1 VVLAVAR
8 YLVVL
13 LKRPGGQAQYWVAL
27 LLQGT
32 EDRFGALHAWGD
44 CALGA
49 GSSLPIF
56 TEQAAMSAR
65 SFSPRCRKVTGMMP
79 VHAVERLRVDKAR
92 RLLLETRPPMKR
104 IAQRCGFGSEETLR
118 CSFLRLLMITSNDS
132 KSTASVPRQLQQ
144 SIAEYAYFE
153 CLVPSPNAR
162 TLRSSHAA
170 CPIR

>member
-1 VVLAVAR
+1 M
-8 YLVVL
+8 
-13 LKRPGGQAQYWVAL
+13 
-27 LLQGT
+27 T
-32 EDRFGALHAWGD
+32 
-44 CALGA
+44 
-49 GSSLPIF
+49 
-56 TEQAAMSAR
+56 
-65 SFSPRCRKVTGMMP
+65 P
-79 VHAVERLRVDKAR
+79 VHAVERLRVDETR